1 MSHWDGVCLGGL
13 FLCSEWRAAQPKGAA
28 DILLHQASPTSNCG
42 DLIFSGHM
50 LTVLLLSGCLF
61 RYGQPIW
68 RTSTRATNAL
78 RALCVLL
85 CAAQAL
91 LILAARHHYTVDVV
105 VALYTV
111 PLLWSW
117 WGHTFPDDLAPKDAR
132 IAAFVL
138 GRDRER
144 LITRSSR
151 AFLSV

>member
-1 MSHWDGVCLGGL
+1 MHN
-13 FLCSEWRAAQPKGAA
+13 
-28 DILLHQASPTSNCG
+28 ASFFFTC
-42 DLIFSGHM
+42 FE
-50 LTVLLLSGCLF
+50 

-68 RTSTRATNAL
+68 RASARATNAL
-78 RALCVLL
+78 CGLCVLL

-117 WGHTFPDDLAPKDAR
+117 WGHTFPNDLAPNDAR
-132 IAAFVL
+132 IAVFVL

-144 LITRSSR
+144 LISRTTRGS
-151 AFLSV
+151 LSL